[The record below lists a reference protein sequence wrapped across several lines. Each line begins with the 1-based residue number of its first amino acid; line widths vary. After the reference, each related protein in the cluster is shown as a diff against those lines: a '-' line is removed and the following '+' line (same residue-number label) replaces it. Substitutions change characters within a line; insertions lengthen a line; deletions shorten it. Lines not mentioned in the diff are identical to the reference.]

1 MTDFA
6 KLVGSKG
13 PVNDKLEA
21 FEFIVPKIEAVVVDE
36 ETGEPKG
43 TEMIQPMNG
52 NGEPLALMLHP
63 GGGTRF
69 KKAMRIMAIK
79 MRKARGQNAN
89 EEDDDDI
96 EMTDAEAEAELEKTD
111 ESAAE
116 ILARCT
122 DGWNLYSGGKPMK
135 YSMDKGKEF
144 YLQVPQI
151 REAVDEAATKAGK
164 KTKAKK
170 TA

>member
-21 FEFIVPKIEAVVVDE
+21 FEFKPEGFE
-36 ETGEPKG
+36 
-43 TEMIQPMNG
+43 NG
-52 NGEPLALMLHP
+52 NGEPLALMIHP
-63 GGGTRF
+63 ASGTRF

-79 MRKARGQNAN
+79 MRKARGQVDD
-89 EEDDDDI
+89 EDT
-96 EMTDAEAEAELEKTD
+96 ELTEAEIEAELEKTD
-111 ESAAE
+111 ENAAE

-122 DGWNLYSGGKPMK
+122 DGWNLHSEGKALK
-135 YSMDKGKEF
+135 YGMENGKEL
-144 YLQVPQI
+144 YLQVPEL

-164 KTKAKK
+164 KLKAKK

>member
-21 FEFIVPKIEAVVVDE
+21 FEFTPEGFE
-36 ETGEPKG
+36 
-43 TEMIQPMNG
+43 NG
-52 NGEPLALMLHP
+52 NGEPLSLMIHP
-63 GGGTRF
+63 AGGTRF

-89 EEDDDDI
+89 EDDDDI
-96 EMTDAEAEAELEKTD
+96 EMTEAEIEAELEKTD
-111 ESAAE
+111 ENAAE

-122 DGWNLYSGGKPMK
+122 DGWNLHSEGKALK
-135 YSMDKGKEF
+135 YGMDKGKDL
-144 YLQVPQI
+144 YLQVPEL
-151 REAVDEAATKAGK
+151 REAVDEEATKAGK
-164 KTKAKK
+164 KLKAKK

>member
-21 FEFIVPKIEAVVVDE
+21 FEFKPEGFE
-36 ETGEPKG
+36 
-43 TEMIQPMNG
+43 NG
-52 NGEPLALMLHP
+52 NGEPLALMIHP
-63 GGGTRF
+63 AGGTRF

-79 MRKARGQNAN
+79 MRKARGQVDD
-89 EEDDDDI
+89 EDT
-96 EMTDAEAEAELEKTD
+96 ELTEAEIEAELEKTD
-111 ESAAE
+111 ENAAE

-122 DGWNLYSGGKPMK
+122 DGWNLHSEGKSLK
-135 YSMDKGKEF
+135 YGRENGKEL
-144 YLQVPQI
+144 YLQVPEL

-164 KTKAKK
+164 KLKAKK